1 MFKGERL
8 GSAYTELQSAFYP
21 VAIMFILIFLFFIFK
36 LKTYIT
42 NTEVTY
48 NFFPFHLKSRVIPLN
63 NIANMY
69 VRKYKPLREYG
80 GWGVRMGLFGK
91 GSAINVSGNMGIQ
104 IELKN
109 GDRILIG
116 TNKPDDAKRI
126 IKDLQEQYHWTEKK

>member
-1 MFKGERL
+1 M
-8 GSAYTELQSAFYP
+8 
-21 VAIMFILIFLFFIFK
+21 
-36 LKTYIT
+36 
-42 NTEVTY
+42 
-48 NFFPFHLKSRVIPLN
+48 KSRVIPLN

-80 GWGVRMGLFGK
+80 GWGLRMGLFGK